1 MSNSFIKY
9 QIHWDTLLLRNDFD
23 MSTKMPW
30 KDISLK
36 LCSEMQNKRKSGMLV
51 YDIVGL
57 RHWKL
62 YFLLSIFGF
71 RNSKLKEYELMF
83 PYKELALLLFRV
95 AVKDLSFEMEL
106 ICSSKTKNKFESV
119 IQKDVQKTFNSQKEN
134 DNTKLLVKTKSNHS
148 VYISVCQQSFT
159 YFFTLGSSLIYL

>member
-1 MSNSFIKY
+1 
-9 QIHWDTLLLRNDFD
+9 
-23 MSTKMPW
+23 
-30 KDISLK
+30 
-36 LCSEMQNKRKSGMLV
+36 MLV

-57 RHWKL
+57 RHCQL

-95 AVKDLSFEMEL
+95 AVKDLSYEMEL
-106 ICSSKTKNKFESV
+106 ICSSKTKNKFESLCISV

-148 VYISVCQQSFT
+148 VYISVCQQSF
-159 YFFTLGSSLIYL
+159 YLFFHTWFFSNLSLRKIFVNC